1 MGRLQQEYLHLWNS
15 VADAEAY
22 IRRLCIFREIFGDNQ
37 TEISQRI
44 GIEYKRWSNLER
56 GYPMSRDLAWLL
68 HKRLPGVS
76 TDWFWFGKMDGLS
89 AYYREQIPLAE
100 KRMVLRERAE
110 LTKNGRS
117 KKSPRPRHGA
127 ANAS

>member
-1 MGRLQQEYLHLWNS
+1 MH
-15 VADAEAY
+15 
-22 IRRLCIFREIFGDNQ
+22 FREIFGDNQ
-37 TEISQRI
+37 TEFSQRI

-89 AYYREQIPLAE
+89 AYYKEQIPLAE
-100 KRMVLRERAE
+100 KRMMLRERA
-110 LTKNGRS
+110 
-117 KKSPRPRHGA
+117 A
-127 ANAS
+127 ADEKRAEQNRANFASVSTSSA

>member
-1 MGRLQQEYLHLWNS
+1 
-15 VADAEAY
+15 
-22 IRRLCIFREIFGDNQ
+22 
-37 TEISQRI
+37 
-44 GIEYKRWSNLER
+44 
-56 GYPMSRDLAWLL
+56 MSRDLAWLL